1 MTVHRLGTAFVETL
15 SATIQAAGGSAMKE
29 LVFALEFRGSAA
41 PVPGSDKKL
50 QAKTS
55 ATSQTLR
62 SVLKAEGIQAAVE
75 PAGAGSAI
83 FESEVEIVGDGMFV
97 ESGTIKYGDAG
108 KVSFRTVGRG
118 TLGPS
123 PLADVQ
129 RGAVMWEVTGGD
141 GRLAGAQGLIT
152 SNFTV
157 GATGDVVDDQFAR
170 LYIP

>member
-1 MTVHRLGTAFVETL
+1 
-15 SATIQAAGGSAMKE
+15 MKE

-55 ATSQTLR
+55 AGSQTLR
-62 SVLKAEGIQAAVE
+62 SVLKAEGIQATFE
-75 PAGAGSAI
+75 SAGAGTAG
-83 FESEVEIVGDGMFV
+83 FESEVEIVGEGMFV
-97 ESGTIKYGDAG
+97 ESGSIRYGDAG
-108 KVSFRTVGRG
+108 KVSFRTLGRG

-123 PLADVQ
+123 PVADVQ
-129 RGAVMWEVTGGD
+129 RGAVIWEVTGGE

-157 GATGDVVDDQFAR
+157 GAQGEVVDDQFAR
-170 LYIP
+170 LFVP

>member
-1 MTVHRLGTAFVETL
+1 
-15 SATIQAAGGSAMKE
+15 MKE
-29 LVFALEFRGSAA
+29 LVFALEFKGSAA
-41 PVPGSDKKL
+41 PVPGSDKRL

-62 SVLKAEGIQAAVE
+62 SILRADGIQASVE
-75 PAGAGSAI
+75 SAGAGSAS
-83 FESEVEIVGDGMFV
+83 FQSEVEIVGEGMFV
-97 ESGTIKYGDAG
+97 ESGTIQYGDAG

-123 PLADVQ
+123 PIADVQ

-157 GATGDVVDDQFAR
+157 GANGEVVDDQFAR

>member
-1 MTVHRLGTAFVETL
+1 
-15 SATIQAAGGSAMKE
+15 MKE
-29 LVFALEFRGSAA
+29 LVFALEFKGGAT

-50 QAKTS
+50 RAKTS

-62 SVLKAEGIQAAVE
+62 SVLKADGIQTAVE
-75 PAGAGSAI
+75 SAGAGSAS
-83 FESEVEIVGDGMFV
+83 FESDVEIVGDGMFV
-97 ESGTIKYGDAG
+97 ESGSIRYGDAG

-123 PLADVQ
+123 PVAGLQ
-129 RGAVMWEVTGGD
+129 RGAVMWEVTGGE

-157 GATGDVVDDQFAR
+157 GAQGEVVDDQFAR
-170 LYIP
+170 IFVP

>member
-1 MTVHRLGTAFVETL
+1 
-15 SATIQAAGGSAMKE
+15 MKE
-29 LVFALEFRGSAA
+29 LVFALEFKGNAG
-41 PVPGSDKKL
+41 PVPGSDKRL

-62 SVLKAEGIQAAVE
+62 SILRADGIQASVE
-75 PAGAGSAI
+75 SAGAGSAS
-83 FESEVEIVGDGMFV
+83 FQSEVEIVGEGMFV
-97 ESGTIKYGDAG
+97 ESGTIQYGDAG

-123 PLADVQ
+123 PIAEVQ

-157 GATGDVVDDQFAR
+157 GAKGEVVDDQFAR
-170 LYIP
+170 LYVP

>member
-1 MTVHRLGTAFVETL
+1 MREF
-15 SATIQAAGGSAMKE
+15 
-29 LVFALEFRGSAA
+29 VFALEFRGSAA

-62 SVLKAEGIQAAVE
+62 IDLKADGIHATVE
-75 PAGAGSAI
+75 STGAGSAI
-83 FESEVEIVGDGMFV
+83 FESEVEILGDGMFV
-97 ESGTIKYGDAG
+97 ESGTIRYGDAG
-108 KVSFRTVGRG
+108 KVSFRTIGRG
-118 TLGPS
+118 TMGRS
-123 PLADVQ
+123 PLPEVQ

-141 GRLAGAQGLIT
+141 GRLAGALGLIT

-157 GATGDVVDDQFAR
+157 GAKGEIVDDQFAR

>member
-1 MTVHRLGTAFVETL
+1 
-15 SATIQAAGGSAMKE
+15 MKE
-29 LVFALEFRGSAA
+29 LVFALEFKGNAG
-41 PVPGSDKKL
+41 PVPGSDKRL

-62 SVLKAEGIQAAVE
+62 SILRADGIQASVE
-75 PAGAGSAI
+75 SAGAGSAS
-83 FESEVEIVGDGMFV
+83 FQSEVEIVGEGMFV
-97 ESGTIKYGDAG
+97 ESGTIQYGDAG

-123 PLADVQ
+123 PIADVQ

-157 GATGDVVDDQFAR
+157 GAKGEVVDDQFAR
-170 LYIP
+170 LYVP

>member
-1 MTVHRLGTAFVETL
+1 
-15 SATIQAAGGSAMKE
+15 MKE
-29 LVFALEFRGSAA
+29 LVFALEFKGNAG
-41 PVPGSDKKL
+41 PVPGSDKRM

-62 SVLKAEGIQAAVE
+62 SILSADGIQASVE
-75 PAGAGSAI
+75 SAGAGSAS
-83 FESEVEIVGDGMFV
+83 FQSEVEIVGEGMFV
-97 ESGTIKYGDAG
+97 ESGTIQYGDAG

-123 PLADVQ
+123 PIAEVQ

-157 GATGDVVDDQFAR
+157 GAKGEVVDDQFAR
-170 LYIP
+170 LYVP

>member
-1 MTVHRLGTAFVETL
+1 
-15 SATIQAAGGSAMKE
+15 MKE
-29 LVFALEFRGSAA
+29 LVFALEFKGNAG
-41 PVPGSDKKL
+41 PVPGSDKRL

-62 SVLKAEGIQAAVE
+62 SILRADGIQASVE
-75 PAGAGSAI
+75 SAGAGSAS
-83 FESEVEIVGDGMFV
+83 FQSEVDIVGEGMFV
-97 ESGTIKYGDAG
+97 ESGTIQYGDAG

-123 PLADVQ
+123 PIAEVQ

-157 GATGDVVDDQFAR
+157 GATGEVVDDQFAR
-170 LYIP
+170 LYVP

>member
-1 MTVHRLGTAFVETL
+1 
-15 SATIQAAGGSAMKE
+15 MKE
-29 LVFALEFRGSAA
+29 LVFALEFKGNAA
-41 PVPGSDKKL
+41 PVPGSDKRL

-62 SVLKAEGIQAAVE
+62 SILRADGIQASVE
-75 PAGAGSAI
+75 SAGAGSAS
-83 FESEVEIVGDGMFV
+83 FQSEVEIVGEGMFV
-97 ESGTIKYGDAG
+97 ESGTIQYGDAG

-123 PLADVQ
+123 PIAEVQ

-157 GATGDVVDDQFAR
+157 GAKGEVVDDQFAR
-170 LYIP
+170 LYVP

>member
-1 MTVHRLGTAFVETL
+1 M
-15 SATIQAAGGSAMKE
+15 QE
-29 LVFALEFRGSAA
+29 LVFALEFKGGAA
-41 PVPGSDKKL
+41 PVPGSDKRL

-62 SVLKAEGIQAAVE
+62 SVLRADGVQASVE
-75 PAGAGSAI
+75 SAGTGSAS
-83 FESEVEIVGDGMFV
+83 FQSEVEIVGEGMFV
-97 ESGTIKYGDAG
+97 ESGTIQYGDAG
-108 KVSFRTVGRG
+108 KITFRTVGRG

-123 PLADVQ
+123 PIAEVQ

-141 GRLAGAQGLIT
+141 GRFSGAQGLIT

-157 GATGDVVDDQFAR
+157 DAKGAVVDDQFAR